1 MGGLLIGLLVGGIL
15 VVFGVVQFDW
25 TASFQRRLRMAR
37 AFAKPTRMVIL
48 GDSFLTWWPVE
59 HCLKV
64 DLEKF
69 GEQHGIGVINTA
81 HGGFGPHEYLDQM
94 RQIAP
99 QLQPGDVVLQFY
111 YVGNDLTDVQYRAD
125 DTPRRP
131 EGTAPAV
138 TVEKGP
144 RQTRVIRRRRA
155 RAFARAV
162 LSRNAP
168 GFVSLVS
175 STPPPANPGPE
186 RGSTNEEETPF
197 PEHPEFDWNVML
209 EHGID
214 RELIEFAINRLQV
227 RNQVGPRLVNPYL
240 LDTAMARPRYLLDN
254 VLMETEENRAAW
266 VKAEAALQ
274 GVVDLARQ
282 RQAKLVLIAIPS
294 TAQVDRSHY
303 AFFRKAT
310 FEIDDRLFN
319 STAPQDLLREFSDRN
334 GIVFFDLL
342 PVLRR
347 HPESERL
354 YWDNDDHLSSL
365 GHQVAFE
372 AIHDAFLKHWVED
385 K

>member
-1 MGGLLIGLLVGGIL
+1 MGGLLIGLLVGGFL
-15 VVFGVVQFDW
+15 VLFGVVQFDW
-25 TASFQRRLRMAR
+25 TASFQRRMRTAR
-37 AFAKPTRMVIL
+37 AFAKPKRMVIL

-69 GEQHGIGVINTA
+69 GERHGIGVINTA
-81 HGGFGPHEYLDQM
+81 YGGFGPYEYLDQM

-99 QLQPGDVVLQFY
+99 QLQPGDIVLQFY

-138 TVEKGP
+138 TAEERP
-144 RQTRVIRRRRA
+144 QQTRLIPRRRA

-162 LSRNAP
+162 LPRNAP

-175 STPPPANPGPE
+175 STPLPTNPGSGKDSPDE
-186 RGSTNEEETPF
+186 KDKPF

-227 RNQVGPRLVNPYL
+227 RNEVGPRLVNPYL
-240 LDTAMARPRYLLDN
+240 LDTAMTRPRYLLDN
-254 VLMETEENRAAW
+254 VLMETEENQAAW
-266 VKAEAALQ
+266 AKAEAALR

-282 RQAKLVLIAIPS
+282 RQAKLVLIVIPS

-303 AFFRKAT
+303 GFFRKAT
-310 FEIDDRLFN
+310 FEIDDRLFS
-319 STAPQDLLREFSDRN
+319 STQLQDLLREFSDRN

-342 PVLRR
+342 PVLGK

-354 YWDNDDHLSSL
+354 YLENDDHLSSL
-365 GHQVAFE
+365 GHLVAFE
-372 AIHDAFLKHWVED
+372 AIHEAFLKHWVEE
-385 K
+385 